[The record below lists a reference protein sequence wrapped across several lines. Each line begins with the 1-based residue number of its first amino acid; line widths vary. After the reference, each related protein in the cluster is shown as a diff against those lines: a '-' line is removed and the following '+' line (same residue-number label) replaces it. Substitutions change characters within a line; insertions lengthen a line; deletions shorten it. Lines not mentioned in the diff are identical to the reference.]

1 MMTIVRISD
10 LTHIFILSPFK
21 LKFFMFYPTILA
33 CDRLCYL
40 KLQRVLLKFKMI
52 HSVGTGCFV
61 ISVETAARRKAKVIG
76 KPERYMFD
84 CMKLW

>member
-1 MMTIVRISD
+1 MGSYSLFVV
-10 LTHIFILSPFK
+10 SPFN
-21 LKFFMFYPTILA
+21 LKFFMFYPIILA
-33 CDRLCYL
+33 CERSCYPE
-40 KLQRVLLKFKMI
+40 LQRVLLKFKMV

-61 ISVETAARRKAKVIG
+61 ISVEAAARRKAKVIG